1 MGAPAKGSSPPA
13 SSFGFTGAM
22 LGLVPVL
29 FAMAASAVFACWN
42 LTALVSTGNRAAGV
56 HRAMDHLENLRSLL
70 GEAETRER
78 DYLITGDQNNWQLY
92 QTATDKIGP
101 ELSFLETLSRNEPLQ
116 HQRIMTLAGLIRT
129 RISALG
135 AAMQVRAQMGA
146 DAALQMLRSRGGR
159 SSMDDILFRLDDMID
174 EQHVTLADSNAD
186 KEVSARPTVQII
198 AGASAAGLVFLL
210 LAAMLIVRRFLA
222 MRSSLV
228 AFSRSDTVAPDEG
241 RFMDAVLDGMGAGAV
256 LLDRD
261 LKVFRSNRMAQ
272 ELLKTREAQP
282 FEALKAE
289 LESATTADGLSFALE
304 HLQTGLSDTGTFQ
317 KAELS
322 IGGPDTGNITSIAA
336 TARAIRDDS
345 GALQGGVLLF
355 RDTTEIKSIEREL
368 EAKEASLIGIFHYG
382 LEAALIATLDD
393 SLCVGVNE
401 GFLRLSGSVRE
412 EVIGRAVKE
421 LKVFNNPADLGYAME
436 RVRTGQLVRE
446 RAPCFSAKQGRAF
459 EATVSVVPIAF
470 SGLACALII
479 LGSIEWRR
487 RYFSS
492 VRGLM
497 PSPPSPRRTD
507 LALKN

>member
-146 DAALQMLRSRGGR
+146 DAALQMLRSRGG
-159 SSMDDILFRLDDMID
+159 
-174 EQHVTLADSNAD
+174 HVTLADSNAD

>member
-13 SSFGFTGAM
+13 GSFGFGGAM
-22 LGLVPVL
+22 LALVPLL
-29 FAMAASAVFACWN
+29 FAMAASAVVACWN
-42 LTALVSTGNRAAGV
+42 LTTLVSTGNRAAGV
-56 HRAMDHLENLRSLL
+56 RRMIDHLENLRSLL

-92 QTATDKIGP
+92 PTATDKIRH
-101 ELSFLETLSRNEPLQ
+101 ELAFLETLSRNEPLQ
-116 HQRIMTLAGLIRT
+116 QRITTLAGLIRT
-129 RISALG
+129 RISALD
-135 AAMQVRAQMGA
+135 AELRVRAQMGA

-159 SSMDDILFRLDDMID
+159 SSMDDILSRLDDMID

-241 RFMDAVLDGMGAGAV
+241 RFMDTVLDGMGAGVV

-272 ELLKTREAQP
+272 ELLKTRESQP
-282 FEALKAE
+282 FDALRAE
-289 LESATTADGLSFALE
+289 LESATGGDGLSFALE
-304 HLQTGLSDTGTFQ
+304 HLQTGLSDTRTSE

-322 IGGPDTGNITSIAA
+322 IGGPDRGDITSIAA

-382 LEAALIATLDD
+382 LEAALIVTLDE

-401 GFLRLSGSVRE
+401 GFLRLSGCVRE

-459 EATVSVVPIAF
+459 EATVSVVPIEF